1 MQNATNR
8 FRQYISAFRPREVGT
23 YNRRMTSPTR
33 DAYWAGVV
41 SLGRP
46 EIWKAYQKLEEVN
59 DFFAVKIAFERECVE
74 DFLRGRAISGVF
86 HKLINSSEAQQA
98 MEVLYEKAINT
109 VGVSDAIASDLG
121 AHVNKTKKRLL
132 TRAISDPKQEL
143 IEEMLFNGLLACFSF
158 TPDYMSGSNNM
169 RALLRKA
176 YILESL
182 LQLSREELLCRS
194 LGYI

>member
-1 MQNATNR
+1 
-8 FRQYISAFRPREVGT
+8 
-23 YNRRMTSPTR
+23 MTSPTR

-41 SLGRP
+41 SLSRP

-74 DFLRGRAISGVF
+74 EFLRGRANSGVF
-86 HKLINSSEAQQA
+86 HKLINSSKAQQVMGA
-98 MEVLYEKAINT
+98 LYEKAINT
-109 VGVSDAIASDLG
+109 VGVSDDIASDLG
-121 AHVNKTKKRLL
+121 AHVKKTEKRLL
-132 TRAISDPKQEL
+132 TRAISNPQQEMVD
-143 IEEMLFNGLLACFSF
+143 EMLYTGLLACFSF
-158 TPDYMSGSNNM
+158 TPDYMSGNNNM

-182 LQLSREELLCRS
+182 LQLPREELLCKS